1 MIGWVRDIYRV
12 GLEEIGWVKG
22 VGLEE
27 IGWVQRGGSGG
38 DRVGPKGWVR
48 KGGSGVR
55 THPFGPTLCEI
66 LPYYGDLCIFN
77 RVGPTGWV

>member
-38 DRVGPKGWVR
+38 DRVGPKGWV
-48 KGGSGVR
+48 
-55 THPFGPTLCEI
+55 
-66 LPYYGDLCIFN
+66 
-77 RVGPTGWV
+77 